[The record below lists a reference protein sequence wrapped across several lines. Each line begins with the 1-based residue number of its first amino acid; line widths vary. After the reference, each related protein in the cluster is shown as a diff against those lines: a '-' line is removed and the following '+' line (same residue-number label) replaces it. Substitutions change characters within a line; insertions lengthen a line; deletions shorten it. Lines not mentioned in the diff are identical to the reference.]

1 MKTLT
6 SVAVAAALVACS
18 SWGQSVISIDGRA
31 RSGGYELIMSSST
44 RLTIER
50 TVDGAGELRI
60 VVSEGSDDDG
70 ALRVAVWRGSSSQK
84 PRAAERTT
92 RRSAGWRWEATTVDP
107 VDPVAAPDDPEAPW
121 EVEVAA
127 PAAAPRVRRGMR
139 SADFVSLEE
148 AIEGESLPQQKW
160 AVFQAALHGG
170 ARFTVAQVGQL
181 VSLFDVPAQRVGL
194 VELARTRL
202 VDPENRYRLFSSF
215 DSQAEKQQLRALLGQ
230 VE

>member
-1 MKTLT
+1 MKTLAP
-6 SVAVAAALVACS
+6 VALAVVACS
-18 SWGQSVISIDGRA
+18 SWGQSVISIDGLA
-31 RSGGYELIMSSST
+31 RSGGYELVMTSST

-50 TVDGAGELRI
+50 TVDGARELRV
-60 VVSEGSDDDG
+60 VVSEGPDDDG
-70 ALRVAVWRGSSSQK
+70 ALHVAVFRGSSSQK
-84 PRAAERTT
+84 PRAAVRST
-92 RRSAGWRWEATTVDP
+92 RRSAGWGWEATSVDP
-107 VDPVAAPDDPEAPW
+107 VEPVAVPDEPEAPW
-121 EVEVAA
+121 GVEVAD
-127 PAAAPRVRRGMR
+127 PAAAPRVMRRAMR

-215 DSQAEKQQLRALLGQ
+215 DSEAEKQQLRVLLGQ